1 MFFSIC
7 PSCTHNPDRIYI
19 HIFIFVLPV
28 TFEKLATALCFQTD
42 ALSKAYPNFV
52 NYFEKTKETIQEC
65 ERLKPRFHA
74 FLRVC
79 RVYMMCCF
87 CCSCRILTQ
96 CNFSLT
102 AVKGG
107 ESKLWGKKKLHHFI
121 FTALHAMQTRSSDE
135 ISVCLSVR
143 PSVKHVHCD
152 KMEEKS
158 VRIFI
163 LYDRTFILVF
173 LEEVWLVG
181 GDPFYLKF
189 WVNQP
194 TLEQNRRIW
203 TDNRL

>member
-107 ESKLWGKKKLHHFI
+107 ESKLWGKKNCTILF
-121 FTALHAMQTRSSDE
+121 LPRCMQCRRGLVMRFL
-135 ISVCLSVR
+135 SVCLSVHL
-143 PSVKHVHCD
+143 SNTCIVTKW
-152 KMEEKS
+152 KKNL
-158 VRIFI
+158 FGF
-163 LYDRTFILVF
+163 LYCTTEHLS
-173 LEEVWLVG
+173 
-181 GDPFYLKF
+181 
-189 WVNQP
+189 
-194 TLEQNRRIW
+194 
-203 TDNRL
+203 